1 MNSSNFFVQLVV
13 RLFGANP
20 KFFKWIQGAS
30 LALLAISGAENA
42 LPADFTPSWL
52 GWAKSATVWVSG
64 AVALIIA
71 QLPQKSNP

>member
-1 MNSSNFFVQLVV
+1 MNSGNFFVQLVV

-30 LALLAISGAENA
+30 IALLGVSGALNA
-42 LPADFTPSWL
+42 LPADYAPSWL
-52 GWAKSATVWVSG
+52 AWAKSATVWVSS

-71 QLPQKSNP
+71 QLPQKS